1 MVEVKSQTNVAQLSV
16 TTNDGLLI
24 LQYVEI
30 HLPQ

>member
-1 MVEVKSQTNVAQLSV
+1 MVEVKSKTNVAQLSV
-16 TTNDGLLI
+16 TINDGLLI